1 LKMKL
6 QKSLASRL
14 IESSG
19 ILFAAL
25 LLFAAIAYA
34 LTTWGPGNPPEAAP
48 GDGNV
53 AADFLIETY
62 AGTPPDLET
71 GRIWIDTTVE

>member
-1 LKMKL
+1 MKF
-6 QKSLASRL
+6 QKSLAKRL
-14 IESSG
+14 VESSG

-25 LLFAAIAYA
+25 LVFAAIAYA
-34 LTTWGPGNPPEAAP
+34 LSTWAPGNPPAAAP

-53 AADFLIETY
+53 EANFLIETY